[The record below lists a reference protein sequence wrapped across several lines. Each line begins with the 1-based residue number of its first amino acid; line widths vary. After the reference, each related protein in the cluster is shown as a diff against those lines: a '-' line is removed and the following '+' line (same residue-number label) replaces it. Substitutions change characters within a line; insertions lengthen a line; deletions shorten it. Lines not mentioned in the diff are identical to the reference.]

1 MTTDEQPRT
10 AHLDAKR
17 LRALAHPLRVQL
29 LGALRLDGASTATAL
44 AKRFGHNSANTSWHL
59 RQLAAAGL
67 VTEDLHRGNR
77 RERWWT
83 AAQEQTSVD
92 VVALSRDPDL
102 AGALTTYLHGVNA
115 VHHEQAGIYLATMND
130 WPEHWRQAA
139 ELSDYRL
146 HLSVAEATDLNR
158 RITEVIDN
166 FRRAPQSG
174 DTDVVV
180 HWHALPQ
187 HRPDPPRR

>member
-1 MTTDEQPRT
+1 MHADEPHRT
-10 AHLDAKR
+10 AQLDATR

-29 LGALRLDGASTATAL
+29 LGALRLDGAATATAL

-67 VTEDLHRGNR
+67 VTEDLHCGNQ

-83 AAQEQTSVD
+83 AAQQQTRVD
-92 VVALSRDPDL
+92 VVELGRDPEL

-115 VHHEQAGIYLATMND
+115 VHHDQANTYLATMNN
-130 WPEHWRQAA
+130 WPEHWRQTA
-139 ELSDYRL
+139 ELSDYQL
-146 HLSVAEATDLNR
+146 HLSHSEATELNR
-158 RITEVIDN
+158 RITELIED
-166 FRRAPQSG
+166 FRRAPKDG

-187 HRPDPPRR
+187 RGPDGPAR